1 MPSLSV
7 NGTKKKVVGF
17 VDQLSPERYSPMVC
31 RLVAMPN
38 ADSNEAEQR
47 VNESTRRFDGAR
59 EEKDEREKEN
69 PPFVPFRA
77 SLGSVNGLSV

>member
-47 VNESTRRFDGAR
+47 ANESTRRFDGAR
-59 EEKDEREKEN
+59 EEKDERKREGESTVCTFQG
-69 PPFVPFRA
+69 FVRFGEWP
-77 SLGSVNGLSV
+77 